1 MVGRRRSWR
10 KRRRM
15 LDHFDRVELPVE
27 LLNFR
32 RRVNILVC
40 LTLHGKLVGVRGW
53 KRRRCEAKS

>member
-1 MVGRRRSWR
+1 
-10 KRRRM
+10 M